1 MMIRIS
7 LFLVL
12 FFLFIIEGT
21 VYQIFAPDYH
31 GMDSQLIPRWMFML
45 ILFAGIFRGR
55 ATGLFYAI
63 IFGVFYDIVY
73 SSTLGIYTFGMG
85 LIVYLLSFSIPFFK
99 RNLSMTIITV
109 TVGVAL
115 LEYYVYGMMLLLG
128 VTEMSNDEFLSIRF
142 LPTLLMNLI
151 VLTVVAF
158 PLRIGFQYLEK
169 RLGELND

>member
-1 MMIRIS
+1 MMIRVS

-12 FFLFIIEGT
+12 FFLFIVEGT
-21 VYQIFAPDYH
+21 VYQIFAPNAGEFDY
-31 GMDSQLIPRWMFML
+31 QVIPRWMFML

-55 ATGLFYAI
+55 ANGLFYAV
-63 IFGVFYDIVY
+63 IFGVIYDIVY

-85 LIVYLLSFSIPFFK
+85 VIVYLLSISIPFFK

-109 TVGVAL
+109 IVGVGL
-115 LEYYVYGMMLLLG
+115 LEYYVYGMMILLG
-128 VTEMSNDEFLSIRF
+128 LTEMSNDEFFSVRF

-151 VLTVVAF
+151 VLAVVAY
-158 PLRIGFQYLEK
+158 PLRIGFLYLEK